1 MSERKKS
8 LFTISSSTC
17 WHQCHLSRLL
27 FEFNVWHT
35 STNDCTHFSFSLSL
49 AIASIQY
56 VHTAKS
62 PSIKHA
68 NKTLVRAQH
77 TKIQLGSLNLFIRY
91 SNSVS
96 PSDACIIGRTDFTAT
111 KMYRMLFLRFSPI
124 LSRSNALTRDLF
136 CVIFLFQLIFRISFA
151 DGRLKLKCCAK
162 LNDVASLRRKAWIC
176 GTRNEE
182 RAQEKKMSS
191 IPCMLLHC
199 VVALGR
205 VSTANVLLEMRE
217 MWKENMRQK
226 KSAGNV
232 LFAVECIE
240 LVENCLDISCAIA
253 SVTETDSKKSC
264 QFDIVTRIL
273 CVLDT
278 LCHHWDNLI
287 FRTLRAN
294 YFRLMCDW
302 PNTICASSRNSWST
316 MLQLQTLKSFKCT
329 IFSNCF
335 LR

>member
-8 LFTISSSTC
+8 LFTISSSTR

-35 STNDCTHFSFSLSL
+35 STNDCTHFFLSL

-136 CVIFLFQLIFRISFA
+136 RVIFSF
-151 DGRLKLKCCAK
+151 
-162 LNDVASLRRKAWIC
+162 STYFSHFIC
-176 GTRNEE
+176 
-182 RAQEKKMSS
+182 
-191 IPCMLLHC
+191 
-199 VVALGR
+199 
-205 VSTANVLLEMRE
+205 
-217 MWKENMRQK
+217 
-226 KSAGNV
+226 
-232 LFAVECIE
+232 
-240 LVENCLDISCAIA
+240 
-253 SVTETDSKKSC
+253 
-264 QFDIVTRIL
+264 
-273 CVLDT
+273 
-278 LCHHWDNLI
+278 
-287 FRTLRAN
+287 
-294 YFRLMCDW
+294 
-302 PNTICASSRNSWST
+302 
-316 MLQLQTLKSFKCT
+316 
-329 IFSNCF
+329 
-335 LR
+335 